1 MRRPKSAHKNAN
13 SSRRQTNYNTDL
25 DIRKTLSIRDLHFIK
40 FDKESILKEYIAPKN
55 REIDFFDRICN
66 LFGIISIAQSNE
78 KIKEKFKVYYE
89 NSRAHKKRL
98 TVKVSPFDFTIYQ
111 IVIHR
116 RIIDTST
123 FCRGFQEN
131 ASLWCNVPFA
141 KKVLCRCLFL

>member
-55 REIDFFDRICN
+55 RKIDFFDRICN

-89 NSRAHKKRL
+89 NSRPHKKRL
-98 TVKVSPFDFTIYQ
+98 TVKVSPFDFTIY
-111 IVIHR
+111 
-116 RIIDTST
+116 
-123 FCRGFQEN
+123 
-131 ASLWCNVPFA
+131 
-141 KKVLCRCLFL
+141 